1 MAITENF
8 SKKKRRGRPYS
19 YHGALIAIDP
29 GGAFKKLSPDI
40 GNRQRINELYGCQT
54 SDWFKGKEGFEWL
67 FECKP
72 GTTGERRRQTIIN
85 ELGRMPNYDTALR
98 AARFLCEHK
107 PKTDEALRYLRAY
120 RQALHGKAKTV
131 GNATS
136 LCNRL
141 IDALNA
147 YVSRYPDTDED
158 SILEAIEL
166 LRGDV
171 IDAWDNL

>member
-8 SKKKRRGRPYS
+8 SEKKRRGRPYS
-19 YHGALIAIDP
+19 YHGALVAVDP
-29 GGAFKKLSPDI
+29 GGQLKQLFPDI
-40 GNRQRINELYGCQT
+40 GNRQKINGFYGIVT
-54 SDWFKGKEGFEWL
+54 LEWFKGKEGFEWL

-72 GTTGERRRQTIIN
+72 GGEYRRRTILN
-85 ELGRMPNYDTALR
+85 ELGRMPNYDTALH

-120 RQALHGKAKTV
+120 RQALRGKTKTV
-131 GNATS
+131 GNASS

-147 YVSRYPDTDED
+147 YVARYPDMDED

-166 LRGDV
+166 LRGTV
-171 IDAWDNL
+171 IDTWDNL